1 VTNSS
6 VFELMQELWH
16 PIEGADG
23 YEVSNLGRV
32 RVIRYLQTARGGGN
46 GYRTCTLPG
55 GKQRYV
61 HRLVAEAFVSNPD
74 KLPEVNHID
83 SDPNNAAASNLEW
96 VDSQQNKIHAIKYG
110 RKKRKLNSSQ
120 VEGIKKRRS
129 AGESLKSIAKDFD
142 VSLSTVSRI
151 CRGEVY
157 LWA

>member
-1 VTNSS
+1 
-6 VFELMQELWH
+6 MQELWH

-32 RVIRYLQTARGGGN
+32 RVTRYLKTANRGGSG
-46 GYRTCTLPG
+46 GYRAVTLPG
-55 GKQRYV
+55 GRQRYV
-61 HRLVAEAFVSNPD
+61 HRLVAEAFIDNPEN
-74 KLPEVNHID
+74 LPEVNHID
-83 SDPNNAAASNLEW
+83 SDPDNAAASNLEW